1 MKSSLLPPAFTR
13 CPSVE
18 LAAALS
24 TLGAQVKL
32 DISADKISG
41 QSWKTILIATDT
53 VDYEALGA
61 KVIGGTAEEKPPEPS
76 HNTRLILSLI
86 RKGELQKTDP
96 HHPALDVLRAC
107 KAADALLHWIQSG
120 TDHRLVKVQGA
131 DRWQLLP
138 GEIRPEV
145 KSGPCLW
152 GTRDR
157 KMAAALVVL
166 GFEIARLEDA
176 APHTLFCFRG
186 PHAGGLP
193 QTCLDLAQLVRTK
206 RLQEDDP
213 EHPLLWMLQG
223 LINRD
228 AIGDL
233 LSKSQPLVLIR
244 APGTGRASL
253 VSSNAKART
262 MDRVRAHLGIS

>member
-41 QSWKTILIATDT
+41 KAWRTILIGTDS
-53 VDYEALGA
+53 VDYKALGA
-61 KVIGGTAEEKPPEPS
+61 RIIGKTGEEPPEEPS
-76 HNTRLILSLI
+76 INTKLILSLI
-86 RKGELQKTDP
+86 RRGELQQAEP

-107 KAADALLHWIQSG
+107 KAADALLDWIKTG
-120 TDHRLVKVQGA
+120 RDHRLVKVKGS

-138 GEIRPEV
+138 GQILPEV

-157 KMAAALVVL
+157 KMAASLVCL
-166 GFEIARLEDA
+166 GYEIARLEDT
-176 APHTLFCFRG
+176 APNTLFCFRG

-193 QTCLDLAQLVRTK
+193 QTCVDLAQLVRTK
-206 RLQEDDP
+206 RLQEEEP

-233 LSKSQPLVLIR
+233 LRNSQPLVLIR

-253 VSSNAKART
+253 VSSNTKGRT
-262 MDRVRAHLGIS
+262 MDRVKQHLGIS